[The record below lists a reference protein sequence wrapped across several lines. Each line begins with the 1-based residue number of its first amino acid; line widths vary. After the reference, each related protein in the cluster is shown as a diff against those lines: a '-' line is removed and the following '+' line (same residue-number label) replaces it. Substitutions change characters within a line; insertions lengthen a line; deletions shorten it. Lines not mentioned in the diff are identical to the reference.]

1 MKVGSLFTGI
11 GGLDLGLMA
20 CGHTIS
26 WMCENDKHCC
36 RVLAVRFP
44 GVPIYGDIRELRGQD
59 LPPVD
64 IMCAGWPCPPV
75 SCAGKRKGNADERW
89 LWPEVARLLR
99 EARPRWLLGENV
111 AGLRSSGSG
120 REFGEVL
127 RDLALAGYDARWE
140 SIRASDVGAPHRRER
155 IFIVANRRGA
165 GAGDQCGAIGDEGWS
180 TLSGRG
186 EGLRQ
191 GNGAS
196 LPSGLGATG
205 EEGAPVAHRPRRG
218 LGELREPSG
227 GDGQSDGSEQELGN
241 AAGTRWERGE
251 KSNECREK
259 KKSMS
264 ISGDEAM
271 ADAAGNGSQGSR
283 CGENREPNG
292 QPTCRGRSTD
302 DSGLVADTENGRTLP
317 TEQQGQRDG
326 VEPEGQAIPYSI
338 GFDADPGRH
347 GAGDVCGQRPE
358 TADVCGCT
366 EGKLA
371 HPIGPRLEGRPSQ
384 RRDDGEEYA
393 PAERGGLPLFPPGP
407 DDREAWEAI
416 LKVRPDLA
424 PAIPRMR
431 KPLSRHDADDMA
443 GTGYKYRTLD
453 EAEILAEEG
462 AKRLNPR
469 FVEWLMGF
477 PIGFTGVDGVSRCQ
491 RLKMLGNAVV
501 PQCAAMAWRIR

>member
-64 IMCAGWPCPPV
+64 IMCAGWPCPPI
-75 SCAGKRKGNADERW
+75 SCAGKRKGNEDERW

-99 EARPRWLLGENV
+99 EARPRWFLGENP
-111 AGLRSSGSG
+111 AGLYSANHG

-127 RDLALAGYDARWE
+127 RDLAQAGYDARWE

-155 IFIVANRRGA
+155 VFIVAHSRRRGDDE
-165 GAGDQCGAIGDEGWS
+165 GQQIGITGSGDQAVF
-180 TLSGRG
+180 
-186 EGLRQ
+186 
-191 GNGAS
+191 
-196 LPSGLGATG
+196 G
-205 EEGAPVAHRPRRG
+205 EE
-218 LGELREPSG
+218 
-227 GDGQSDGSEQELGN
+227 SETM
-241 AAGTRWERGE
+241 AGTDRSRWERGE
-251 KSNECREK
+251 KRKERREEGQQMLIERDK
-259 KKSMS
+259 PL
-264 ISGDEAM
+264 
-271 ADAAGNGSQGSR
+271 ADSPGFGSQGSGHGPR
-283 CGENREPNG
+283 REQDG
-292 QPTCRGRSTD
+292 QPTCRGRSAD
-302 DSGLVADTENGRTLP
+302 EGIELADSASQGLQERVGE
-317 TEQQGQRDG
+317 
-326 VEPEGQAIPYSI
+326 
-338 GFDADPGRH
+338 
-347 GAGDVCGQRPE
+347 
-358 TADVCGCT
+358 
-366 EGKLA
+366 
-371 HPIGPRLEGRPSQ
+371 
-384 RRDDGEEYA
+384 RRDDGAECA